1 MLLNINIFKKKKSHY
16 YLIISYRI
24 TVPIMYKHRVLLIF
38 LICVYVVQ
46 GCTNILV
53 TPGASKD
60 GNPMIAYNA
69 DDYSLFGSL
78 YHYPPS
84 QNNGQKMRKCYSWD
98 SGVRNIYIYIQ

>member
-1 MLLNINIFKKKKSHY
+1 M
-16 YLIISYRI
+16 YLAPKFSSFF
-24 TVPIMYKHRVLLIF
+24 IF
-38 LICVYVVQ
+38 LLLSTYYYDVVQ

-53 TPGASKD
+53 TPGASED

-98 SGVRNIYIYIQ
+98 YGVSFQQQQQQQIILNFLFENSFIL